1 MYLWLYICAFLEVS
15 VHLPVSFKSQRI
27 FRERERERE
36 RERAPAAPLVIA
48 GAVTSFCSLKIIG
61 MDPAEKQLVIR
72 VLGDSMMNC
81 HLGHLWSSAL
91 SSKATLDHC
100 QSPQETGRDTE
111 KGERGQKERANC
123 YLRTPRVG
131 WTTGCFLLK
140 SLSKRPISKSTANY
154 ML

>member
-1 MYLWLYICAFLEVS
+1 MS

-36 RERAPAAPLVIA
+36 REIAPAAPLVIA

-81 HLGHLWSSAL
+81 HLGHL
-91 SSKATLDHC
+91 
-100 QSPQETGRDTE
+100 
-111 KGERGQKERANC
+111 
-123 YLRTPRVG
+123 
-131 WTTGCFLLK
+131 
-140 SLSKRPISKSTANY
+140 
-154 ML
+154 